1 MCENCKILTV
11 RCVQYETENNS
22 LKRSLFTAEE
32 RILELINEIEELEVP
47 EESYSETRRQMLED
61 RD

>member
-11 RCVQYETENNS
+11 RCVQYEMEI
-22 LKRSLFTAEE
+22 KA
-32 RILELINEIEELEVP
+32 LELRVEELEELIL
-47 EESYSETRRQMLED
+47 EELFNETRRQMLED